1 MESLKKMLFPI
12 AKVKRNG
19 KLIEE
24 KAEELVPGDII
35 YIEEGDNVP
44 ADIRILQESELQAND
59 FSLTGESNPVNKFT
73 HAIPGDILVSERNN
87 CLWMGTTVA
96 T

>member
-1 MESLKKMLFPI
+1 MESLKKMLFPT

-19 KLIEE
+19 KLVEE
-24 KAEELVPGDII
+24 RAENLVPGDII

-44 ADIRILQESELQAND
+44 ADLRILQESELMSND
-59 FSLTGESNPVNKFT
+59 FSLTGESNPVNKFI
-73 HAIPGDILVSERNN
+73 HAIDGEVLVAERNN